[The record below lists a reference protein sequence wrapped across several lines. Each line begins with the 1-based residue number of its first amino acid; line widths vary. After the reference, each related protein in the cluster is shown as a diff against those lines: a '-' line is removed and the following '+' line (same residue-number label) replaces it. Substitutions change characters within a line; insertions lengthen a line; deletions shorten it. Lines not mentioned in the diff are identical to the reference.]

1 MNHKLFQSVKYW
13 LPETIPETRRSDLA
27 QALGGNG
34 GERVDSIASATH
46 IITNSIRFQGWQ
58 DVPDTVEI
66 VSELWV
72 DRTMI
77 LGELLPCKFYSA
89 DPALLFSGVVACGA
103 GISASDLPGLEGGIT
118 GLGGQWRNGFTKDVT
133 HLFATSTDSDKYAL
147 AMKCQE
153 ATHIVVLLPH
163 WFDDSQRLGCKLP
176 TTPYEWPD
184 PKVLRPL
191 PSAAEEKIQKAEKSA
206 RKLSDTKRA
215 FYKTAIWDPKEPF
228 PTPIEPTGEEIW
240 GGRKILLSPSLG
252 LEDERRRVLEE
263 AIEAAGG
270 LILYYASDNK
280 EDQEE
285 EECERVSECDVLVT
299 RWRAG
304 KAFFQAFEELKIVG
318 TLNWV
323 FYVHATGVLSSP
335 MDHLLHYPVRNIP
348 VVEDFARHKITVTN
362 YTGEARDYLKRL
374 IQVMGATFTPAMSG
388 SNTVLIAAHMGGI
401 KTTKALSWNI
411 AVVNHLWLEDC
422 FQKWRDTTL
431 AIHKYIDFPPNLDF
445 APLLGERG
453 VKLTR
458 DDLATEE
465 DEDVAARAQ
474 PPSER
479 PPVGTEASAK
489 EVERLLGN
497 GDVVMADQDPD
508 EREECLAPASVS
520 PTKHRSSDEDMEVD
534 PVSKP
539 PRSSKRSKKPPPSD
553 EPAVAKPSTRRGK
566 QPQRSDAEM
575 ASPTDGRRTSARKG
589 KERVVDAEEEEAEEA
604 ETTAATPTKGKGKGT
619 EKEKPR
625 KTNKVMFAQ
634 ETETDSPG
642 PSTRTSKKTNAA
654 TAPKRKAHLMESAS
668 NDEVDAEE
676 AESPPPKKRAKSDK
690 VVESTAATSTSGQAS
705 SSSVK
710 GKMTAGPG
718 RDSSP
723 RKIPRTES
731 LHVLADE
738 RVSGAKA
745 SSKKPSASS
754 AVASSSKPQRSSTG
768 AKKTARIE
776 PEDEEDEVMPDVV
789 NLEERRTQRSRV
801 SAGKQR
807 DDVDSADEMPPPKA
821 TKPKAKVVKK
831 ATPNSSP
838 TRVSRRSNSAI
849 KIMTTSTTLPDAV
862 TKALA
867 KLGAKS
873 TTKVSECTHLIAPRL
888 VRTEKLLCALA
899 GGAFILEEKWAIDS
913 AAANKLLSEDDYI
926 LVDKEIE
933 KKWKFRLPEA
943 MARAKEVGGKLFEN
957 KSFYITPKVSV
968 DTKLLKNVVTSQG
981 GKLLTQT
988 PTVRIINS
996 VPERYVISCPED
1008 VSIWRPFA
1016 KDINDPIYTQE
1027 LLLAATMTQQIDWKN
1042 PAFQVPQPK

>member
-1 MNHKLFQSVKYW
+1 MNHKLFRSVKYW
-13 LPETIPETRRSDLA
+13 LPETLPETRCSELA

-34 GERVDSIASATH
+34 GERVDSIGSATH

-58 DVPDTVEI
+58 DVPDAVEI
-66 VSELWV
+66 VSEFWV

-89 DPALLFSGVVACGA
+89 DPAQLCSGVVACGS
-103 GISASDLPGLEGGIT
+103 GISASDLPNLEAGIT
-118 GLGGQWRNGFTKDVT
+118 ALGGQWRIGFTKDVT

-147 AMKCQE
+147 AMRHQE
-153 ATHIVVLLPH
+153 TTHIVVLLPH

-176 TTPYEWPD
+176 ITPYEWPD

-191 PSAAEEKIQKAEKSA
+191 PSEEEEKIQKAEKSA
-206 RKLSDTKRA
+206 RKLSVTKRA
-215 FYKTAIWDPKEPF
+215 FYKTAIWDPFNEEEFPPAEPA
-228 PTPIEPTGEEIW
+228 GEIW

-263 AIEAAGG
+263 AVEAAGG

-335 MDHLLHYPVRNIP
+335 MDHLLHYPVRKIP
-348 VVEDFARHKITVTN
+348 VGDDFTRHKITVTN

-411 AVVNHLWLEDC
+411 AVVNHFWLEDC
-422 FQKWRDTTL
+422 FEKWRDTTL

-445 APLLGERG
+445 APLLGERR

-465 DEDVAARAQ
+465 DEDMVARAQ

-489 EVERLLGN
+489 EVERILGK
-497 GDVVMADQDPD
+497 GDAVMADQDD
-508 EREECLAPASVS
+508 EEREECMAPASVS
-520 PTKHRSSDEDMEVD
+520 PTKHRSSDEYMDVD

-539 PRSSKRSKKPPPSD
+539 SKSSKRSKKPPPSD
-553 EPAVAKPSTRRGK
+553 EDSKTTPSKRGK
-566 QPQRSDAEM
+566 QPPRSDGDAEM
-575 ASPTDGRRTSARKG
+575 DSPTEGRRTSARKG
-589 KERVVDAEEEEAEEA
+589 KERLVDAEEEEDAEM
-604 ETTAATPTKGKGKGT
+604 TAATPAKGKGKGK

-625 KTNKVMFAQ
+625 KTNKVMFAP
-634 ETETDSPG
+634 ETDSPG
-642 PSTRTSKKTNAA
+642 PSTRTSKKSNAI
-654 TAPKRKAHLMESAS
+654 PKRKAQLMESAS
-668 NDEVDAEE
+668 NDEVDGEE

-690 VVESTAATSTSGQAS
+690 VVESTALSFGQAS
-705 SSSVK
+705 SSSGK
-710 GKMTAGPG
+710 RKMTAGPG

-738 RVSGAKA
+738 RVNGAKA
-745 SSKKPSASS
+745 PSKKPDASS
-754 AVASSSKPQRSSTG
+754 AVASSSKSQRSSTG
-768 AKKTARIE
+768 AKKTARTE
-776 PEDEEDEVMPDVV
+776 TEDEEDEVMSDVV
-789 NLEERRTQRSRV
+789 NVEGGRTQRSRV

-807 DDVDSADEMPPPKA
+807 DDVESADEMPPPKA
-821 TKPKAKVVKK
+821 TKPKSKAAKK

-838 TRVSRRSNSAI
+838 TRASRKSTSTVR
-849 KIMTTSTTLPDAV
+849 IMTTSTTLPDAV
-862 TKALA
+862 TKTLA

-899 GGAFILEEKWAIDS
+899 GGALILEDKWAIDS
-913 AAANKLLSEDDYI
+913 AAANTLLSEDDYI
-926 LVDKEIE
+926 LFDKEIE
-933 KKWKFRLPEA
+933 KKWNFRLPEA

-957 KSFYITPKVSV
+957 MSFYVTPKVSV

-996 VPERYVISCPED
+996 MPDRFVISCPED

-1016 KDINDPIYTQE
+1016 KDIKDPIYTQE
-1027 LLLAATMTQQIDWKN
+1027 LLLAASMTQQIDWKN
-1042 PAFQVPQPK
+1042 PAFQVPQSE